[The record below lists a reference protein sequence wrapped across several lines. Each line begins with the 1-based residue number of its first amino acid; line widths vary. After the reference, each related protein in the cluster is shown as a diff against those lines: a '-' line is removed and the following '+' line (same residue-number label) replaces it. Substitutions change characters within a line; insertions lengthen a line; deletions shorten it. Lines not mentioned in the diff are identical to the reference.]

1 MQQTDLALLLA
12 ALAVALLVTLIVIV
26 SRRRSRRPRAR
37 LAAGSRELL
46 TNILVPDGEGG
57 EIQIEYALLC
67 PRGIVILNLKE
78 VDGNVFG
85 SDSMQEWAVISDK
98 SRFGFRNP
106 QDGLYDRVAAV
117 RRLLPDVPVHG
128 YIAFTGKAQFSK
140 GVPSHVVL
148 FDDFVTEL
156 QQEAKSDLAVDAFLP
171 SWAQLKENARQND
184 D

>member
-1 MQQTDLALLLA
+1 MQQTDLAVLLV
-12 ALAVALLVTLIVIV
+12 AVAVFLVVALIVIV
-26 SRRRSRRPRAR
+26 SRRRSRRPVAR

-46 TNILVPDGEGG
+46 NNILVPDGEGG
-57 EIQIEYALLC
+57 QIQIEYALLC
-67 PRGIVILNLKE
+67 ARGIVVLNLKE

-98 SRFGFRNP
+98 ARFGFRNP

-128 YIAFTGKAQFSK
+128 YIAFTGKAQFTK

-148 FDDFVTEL
+148 FDELVTEL
-156 QQEAKSDLAVDAFLP
+156 QQEHARQTAVDAYFPAWETLKA
-171 SWAQLKENARQND
+171 SAQSA
-184 D
+184 